1 MVSGIAPILAALV
14 VASCSMTPD
23 MFDGPIH
30 DVTRDYL
37 RAVAGGASPAPFYG
51 DCGGTHGGN
60 AERAFAGEGGGF
72 TFSLDSSTQEDNSA
86 TVNVNITGQDHT
98 ASPYAVDLR
107 RENGKW
113 FVCGVDTHHVQ
124 IDAGLAPGID

>member
-1 MVSGIAPILAALV
+1 MSKVAPILAAMV
-14 VASCSMTPD
+14 VAACSLTPD

-30 DVTRDYL
+30 DVTRNYL
-37 RAVAGGASPAPFYG
+37 RAVAGGTSPAPFYG

-60 AERAFAGEGGGF
+60 AERALAGEGGGF
-72 TFSLDSSTQEDNSA
+72 TFSMDSSTQDGDSA
-86 TVNVNITGQDHT
+86 VVNVDVTGQDHT

-113 FVCGVDTHHVQ
+113 VVCGLDTHHVQ
-124 IDAGLAPGID
+124 INSGVDPGIG